1 MTDTTPHDRKVRRIA
16 AGYSGMDYDVRAAVP
31 GYDRPKPIRG
41 RIPDVVATKGKST
54 RIVEV
59 ETDQTFHRHKDQ
71 RDILRDYA
79 NGRSRT
85 RFRVTRVREDEED

>member
-1 MTDTTPHDRKVRRIA
+1 LTESPHDKKVKRIA
-16 AGYSGMDYDVRAAVP
+16 AAFWGRGYDVRAAVS

-41 RIPDVVATKGKST
+41 RIPDVVARKGRTTK
-54 RIVEV
+54 IIEV
-59 ETDQTFHRHKDQ
+59 ETYQSFPRHKDQ

-85 RFRVTRVREDEED
+85 HFRVTRVRKD